1 MYGLSFRLWRVLYRT
16 VHLKPHSGMPQGKPA
31 NTRCVQL
38 LTQPVHDLWL
48 AFTPEGVLRLQP
60 GAEMCGSTRQQA
72 ITYLLELKRS
82 PRLKRP

>member
-16 VHLKPHSGMPQGKPA
+16 VHLKPHSRHATRRSA

-38 LTQPVHDLWL
+38 SDSNLCMIFGSP
-48 AFTPEGVLRLQP
+48 LRPKVCSGLQP

-72 ITYLLELKRS
+72 ITYLLELEALTA
-82 PRLKRP
+82 P